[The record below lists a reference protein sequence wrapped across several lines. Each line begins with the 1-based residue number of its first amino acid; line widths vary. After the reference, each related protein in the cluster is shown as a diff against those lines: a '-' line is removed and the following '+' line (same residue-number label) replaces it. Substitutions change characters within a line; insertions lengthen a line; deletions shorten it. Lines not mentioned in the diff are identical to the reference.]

1 MKPRPTKIQPGATHW
16 NPDAGPDW
24 YTNKGRSDGG
34 WMYFEG
40 NWGQGTWRWSE
51 RVSALVLV
59 RDLIPVEHLM
69 AQHNGANSLSAETT
83 QAVSENYT
91 ARLKREMGWNGEGL
105 PPFGVDCEIT
115 TKTILGAVEYEG
127 IGMFI
132 AQTMDY
138 YVMLMQSDRTPWIR
152 SKDRVTFRPLKTE
165 REKAIA
171 AMSKVISEACDVDD
185 LDPVESRKQ
194 LGALYDKGYRRGM
207 GDE

>member
-1 MKPRPTKIQPGATHW
+1 MKPRPIKIQFGATHW
-16 NPDAGPDW
+16 NPNGKPDW
-24 YTNKGRSDGG
+24 YKKAEGR
-34 WMYFEG
+34 WMGYSEEDS
-40 NWGQGTWRWSE
+40 RWIFVASIT
-51 RVSALVLV
+51 VSFP
-59 RDLIPVEHLM
+59 LIPVEELM
-69 AQHNGANSLSAETT
+69 AQPPE
-83 QAVSENYT
+83 
-91 ARLKREMGWNGEGL
+91 WNGEGL

-194 LGALYDKGYRRGM
+194 LGALYDKGYRRVGN
-207 GDE
+207 E